1 MKRRRLFWG
10 GVLVL
15 LGFTFLLQSLG
26 VGDIWKYFWPMFVI
40 VLGGWM
46 IYRNFSSGGN
56 LEEEKLEIALE
67 DIEKAEISIKHGAGR
82 IDLMADPLG
91 QNLMTGTFYGG
102 VEKSLTR
109 TNDKVNLNLEPAVDW
124 TDFGSFN
131 NTKGLEWRL
140 NFSTKVEY
148 IFNLKTGAGENFFD
162 FSDLNVKKVVLNTG
176 ASSTRLN
183 MPRNAVF
190 TSLEIHAGAASV
202 DVKIPE
208 NVAARIKI
216 QSGLSGNNIDM
227 NRFKL
232 LSNGTYESSVYESAE
247 NKIDVLIEG
256 GVGSFKVY

>member
-1 MKRRRLFWG
+1 MKRQQLFWG
-10 GVLVL
+10 LVLVL

-26 VGDIWKYFWPMFVI
+26 FGVIWKYFWPMLVI

-46 IYRNFSSGGN
+46 IFRNFSGGGN

-67 DIEKAEISIKHGAGR
+67 DIKKAEITIKHGAGK
-82 IDLMADPLG
+82 IDLKGDAAG
-91 QNLMTGTFYGG
+91 SNLMSGTFYGG
-102 VEKSLTR
+102 VEKRLTR
-109 TNDKVNLNLEPAVDW
+109 TNEKVNLDLEPAVDW

-131 NTKGLEWRL
+131 NTKGLEWCL
-140 NFSTKVEY
+140 NFSAKVEY
-148 IFNLKTGAGENFFD
+148 IFNLKTGAGENFLD
-162 FSDLNVKKVVLNTG
+162 FSDLNVKKVTLNTG
-176 ASSTRLN
+176 ASSTKLN

-232 LSNGTYESSVYESAE
+232 LSSGTYESPAYESAE
-247 NKIDVLIEG
+247 NKIDVLIDG

>member
-1 MKRRRLFWG
+1 MKRRQLFWG
-10 GVLVL
+10 GFLVL
-15 LGFTFLLQSLG
+15 LGFAFLLQSLG
-26 VGDIWKYFWPMFVI
+26 FGTIWNYFWPLLVI

-46 IYRNFSSGGN
+46 IYRNFSGRGN
-56 LEEEKLEIALE
+56 LEEENLEIALE
-67 DIEKAEISIKHGAGR
+67 DIEKAEVFIKHGAGR
-82 IDLMADPLG
+82 INLMADPAG
-91 QNLMTGTFYGG
+91 QNFMSGTFYGG
-102 VEKSLTR
+102 VEKRLTR
-109 TNDKVNLNLEPAVDW
+109 TNERVNLDLEPAVDW

-131 NTKGLEWRL
+131 NSRGLEWRL

-148 IFNLKTGAGENFFD
+148 NFNLKTGAGENFFD

-216 QSGLSGNNIDM
+216 QSGLSGNNIDT
-227 NRFKL
+227 NRFKR
-232 LSNGTYESSVYESAE
+232 LSSGTYESPVYESAE
-247 NKIDVLIEG
+247 NKIEVLIEG